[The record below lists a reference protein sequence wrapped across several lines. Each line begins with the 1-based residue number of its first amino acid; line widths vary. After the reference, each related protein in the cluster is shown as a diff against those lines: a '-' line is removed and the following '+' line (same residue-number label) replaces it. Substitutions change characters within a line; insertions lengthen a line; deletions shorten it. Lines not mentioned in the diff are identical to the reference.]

1 MGCLPDTRSGFA
13 VFLRRGAALPA
24 FRRRSQFLVWM
35 ARFSAWSAAS
45 RMVSVTVAPDIL
57 SAITFGTG
65 ARNAISA
72 EDLSPSLLMQA
83 GTTGSLQPAA
93 EVIAAEAGPHLIAPS
108 GSGKPKYQSCLSSGL
123 LI

>member
-1 MGCLPDTRSGFA
+1 
-13 VFLRRGAALPA
+13 
-24 FRRRSQFLVWM
+24 M

-45 RMVSVTVAPDIL
+45 RTVSATVGPLPAPDIL

-65 ARNAISA
+65 ARNVMRA